1 MKRLFRLALALLTLA
16 SPAAAEEVVAALS
29 QNRVSITA
37 SFDGSEILVFGA
49 VKYERPISE
58 VTPLD
63 VIITLSGPQQR
74 VIVRRKQQVAGI
86 WVNTNAVE
94 VDRAPS
100 YYAVSTTGPLKDI
113 LAGTEDLRHKISIPR
128 AIRSVGAPSNVTN
141 SQDFTDALIRIR
153 ENDKLYRMQEFETVV
168 FDGTLFRTDFSLPSN
183 LVEGVYTTRIFLT
196 RDKKVVGTFKTF
208 INVRKVGLERWIYN
222 LAHEQPLIYGLMS
235 IFIAIGA
242 GWGASAF
249 FRYIRS

>member
-1 MKRLFRLALALLTLA
+1 MRLFRFLLAFLALAT
-16 SPAAAEEVVAALS
+16 PAIAEEVVAALS

-49 VKYERPISE
+49 IKHERPVSE

-63 VIITLSGPQQR
+63 VIITLSGPEEK
-74 VIVRRKQQVAGI
+74 VIVRRKQRIAGI
-86 WVNTNAVE
+86 WINASAVE

-100 YYAVSTTGPLKDI
+100 YYAVSTTGPLANI
-113 LAGTEDLRHKISIPR
+113 LASTEDLRHKISIPR
-128 AIRSVGAPSNVTN
+128 AIRSVGAPADISD
-141 SQDFTDALIRIR
+141 SEDFTKALIRIR
-153 ENDKLYRMQEFETVV
+153 EADKLYRMQEFETVV

-208 INVRKVGLERWIYN
+208 INVRKVGLERWIFN
-222 LAHEQPLIYGLMS
+222 LAHQQPLIYGLLS
-235 IFIAIGA
+235 IFIAIAA
-242 GWGASAF
+242 GWSASAF